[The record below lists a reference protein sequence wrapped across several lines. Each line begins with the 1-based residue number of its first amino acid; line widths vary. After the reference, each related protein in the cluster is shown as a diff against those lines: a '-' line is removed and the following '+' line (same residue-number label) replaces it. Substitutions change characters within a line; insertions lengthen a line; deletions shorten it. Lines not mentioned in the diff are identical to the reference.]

1 MILLIFAA
9 LKDTSM
15 TEKEKGARG
24 MLYDANHD
32 EELNDEY
39 LNASLLL
46 VDYNRTLPIEQGMRR
61 SILRELLGKIG
72 KECEIRPPF
81 YCDRGYNIELGDY
94 VFANYHFTVLD
105 GAKVVIGNHVYIA
118 PNVSIYTAGHPF
130 DVVLRRKGLEY
141 AYPVR
146 IGDDVWIGG
155 GVSILPGVT
164 IGNNV
169 VIGAGS
175 VVNRD
180 IPDNSLAVGN
190 PCKVIRRLE
199 PSEEK
204 ELD

>member
-1 MILLIFAA
+1 
-9 LKDTSM
+9 M
-15 TEKEKGARG
+15 TEKEKAGLG

-32 EELNDEY
+32 EELNDDY
-39 LNASLLL
+39 MNAALLL
-46 VDYNRTLPIEQGMRR
+46 IDYNRSLPIEQGMRR
-61 SILRELLGKIG
+61 SILNELLGKIG
-72 KECEIRPPF
+72 KGCEIRPPF

-94 VFANYHFTVLD
+94 VFVNYHFTVLD
-105 GAKVVIGNHVYIA
+105 GAKVQIGNHVYIA

-141 AYPVR
+141 ARPVR

-190 PCKVIRRLE
+190 PCKVIRRLD
-199 PSEEK
+199 SSGSVEK
-204 ELD
+204 ESGLEL

>member
-1 MILLIFAA
+1 MP
-9 LKDTSM
+9 
-15 TEKEKGARG
+15 
-24 MLYDANHD
+24 LY
-32 EELNDEY
+32 
-39 LNASLLL
+39 
-46 VDYNRTLPIEQGMRR
+46 
-61 SILRELLGKIG
+61 GKIG

-105 GAKVVIGNHVYIA
+105 GAKVQIGNHVYIA

-141 AYPVR
+141 ARPVR

-190 PCKVIRRLE
+190 PCKVIRRLD
-199 PSEEK
+199 SSDRY
-204 ELD
+204 ELLIFKVTKGRDAGMHVPAFYVMRCVYLVCFGKPVVLMRHPI